1 MKKSPVAAM
10 SNIRDAVRRKSVGLS
25 FTTNFSIFSRS
36 TSSTG
41 EDDRS
46 EQGMGEEGDDYND
59 DVESSHSNRS
69 RVDSTPGEDDVD
81 SSSSPA
87 VSSRSSYVEPPEPP
101 LPPPGGLLEAA
112 TKNVQGKTQTLMETL
127 HEVTTSHDDETIQCS
142 VFLSRTALF
151 SDRLVV
157 FIGDSDGSPA
167 GIWSARLCVRSGSE
181 GGGIFKGSLGSMLPY
196 IMKAKEDKFGIVLF
210 DDVFKD
216 SMRSGEIDMKSAV
229 QRFMTGWRNHVLTS
243 RATHVFVV
251 AYRDGGILFVEALR
265 SHMKEMQRHISGV
278 AFLQSTH
285 SISSDDSYTLRKMIA
300 QWCIAYLSSPEGVQT
315 LKRMKSRE
323 TPLGCVVLSAGR
335 VKSDVDLLQMVV
347 SSVFAS
353 FKARWSG
360 FRVKNVNSGMEKSC
374 YACKGVFNMRRWR
387 RHCRTCQNPCC
398 EKCSSTENTRHEG
411 QVRLCLTCKSLPSL
425 IHWSRPRAVRTGEKE
440 SVFSGSAK
448 PGKMSVNDFEL
459 VTVIGRGACGKVLL
473 VLKKDGA
480 DAGHL
485 YAMKVLKKEWVMN
498 KDLVTQTM
506 AERRILQEADHP
518 YIVQLKYAFQN
529 QDKLYM
535 VMEYYSGGSLRQ
547 VLRRRGR
554 FSIKRARF
562 YLAEIL
568 LAIAHLHSSN
578 ILYRDLKLENIV
590 ITADGNVACTDFGL
604 SKEEMD
610 DNERTSSFVGTCEYL
625 APELIMKEGYG
636 KAVDWW
642 ALGILAYEMIQ
653 GDSPFRHNVPTILF
667 DKILKE
673 EPEFSDRF
681 TPEAQD
687 LITKL
692 LTKDPEHR
700 LGCGPDGVEEIK
712 QHPFFTEID
721 WDMLLRMEM
730 EVPRPPHRMEDVTD
744 ESHLNR
750 AIAKMREA
758 REELMPDSPVSLP
771 SSPSE
776 QKHFDRFSYQGLGDW
791 NPAMADMEF
800 DEETGD
806 FRQGTIHEDE
816 EFVEEEYME
825 ESGDGDGVPLSPGSK
840 ANSMTSSKMSPSK
853 PNGSDTPAAS
863 SSAASASPRSPQS
876 AGTPRSPP
884 PAPMSPADFSASSNS
899 PTEPQS
905 QTI

>member
-10 SNIRDAVRRKSVGLS
+10 SNIREAVRRKSVGLS
-25 FTTNFSIFSRS
+25 FTTNFSIFSRGP
-36 TSSTG
+36 SSSAG
-41 EDDRS
+41 EDERS
-46 EQGMGEEGDDYND
+46 EHEGDDLMDDLESSQYSRSRLDSTAGDD
-59 DVESSHSNRS
+59 DVESS
-69 RVDSTPGEDDVD
+69 P
-81 SSSSPA
+81 SPA
-87 VSSRSSYVEPPEPP
+87 VSSRNSYVEPPEPP

-112 TKNVQGKTQTLMETL
+112 TKNVQGKMQTLMEAL
-127 HEVTTSHDDETIQCS
+127 HEITESHFVTHVCGSQCDVQDDETIQCS

-157 FIGDSDGSPA
+157 FLGDSDGCPA
-167 GIWSARLCVRSGSE
+167 GIWSTRLCVRSGSE

-196 IMKAKEDKFGIVLF
+196 LMKAKEDKLGIVLF

-216 SMRSGEIDMKSAV
+216 SIRSGEVDMRSAV

-251 AYRDGGILFVEALR
+251 AYRDGGNLLVEALR
-265 SHMKEMQRHISGV
+265 AHMKEMQRHISGV

-285 SISSDDSYTLRKMIA
+285 EISSDDSYTLRKMIA
-300 QWCIAYLSSPEGVQT
+300 QWCVAYMASQEGVHAF
-315 LKRMKSRE
+315 KRMKSKE
-323 TPLGCVVLSAGR
+323 TALGCVVLSAGP
-335 VKSDVDLLQMVV
+335 VDSDVVLLQKVV
-347 SSVFAS
+347 ASVYAS

-360 FRVKNVNSGMEKSC
+360 FRVKNVNSGMEKAC
-374 YACKGVFNMRRWR
+374 YACKGAFNMRRWR

-398 EKCSSTENTRHEG
+398 EKCSSVENTRHEG
-411 QVRLCLTCKSLPSL
+411 QVRLCLTCRALPSL

-568 LAIAHLHSSN
+568 LAISHLHASN

-653 GDSPFRHNVPTILF
+653 GDSPFRHDVPTILF
-667 DKILKE
+667 DKILKD

-687 LITKL
+687 LIMKL
-692 LTKDPEHR
+692 LTKDPACR

-712 QHPFFTEID
+712 THPFFREID
-721 WDMLLRMEM
+721 WDKLLRMEM

-744 ESHLNR
+744 QSHLNR

-791 NPAMADMEF
+791 KPEMADMDF
-800 DEETGD
+800 DDEAGD
-806 FRQGTIHEDE
+806 FKQETIHEDE
-816 EFVEEEYME
+816 EFVEENVE
-825 ESGDGDGVPLSPGSK
+825 EPGDGDCVPPSPGSTVK
-840 ANSMTSSKMSPSK
+840 SMTSAKTSPSK
-853 PNGSDTPAAS
+853 ATGSDTPPAS
-863 SSAASASPRSPQS
+863 SSAASPRSPQS
-876 AGTPRSPP
+876 VGSPGSPP
-884 PAPMSPADFSASSNS
+884 NAPTT
-899 PTEPQS
+899 PTEPES
-905 QTI
+905 QII

>member
-1 MKKSPVAAM
+1 
-10 SNIRDAVRRKSVGLS
+10 
-25 FTTNFSIFSRS
+25 
-36 TSSTG
+36 
-41 EDDRS
+41 
-46 EQGMGEEGDDYND
+46 
-59 DVESSHSNRS
+59 
-69 RVDSTPGEDDVD
+69 
-81 SSSSPA
+81 
-87 VSSRSSYVEPPEPP
+87 
-101 LPPPGGLLEAA
+101 
-112 TKNVQGKTQTLMETL
+112 
-127 HEVTTSHDDETIQCS
+127 
-142 VFLSRTALF
+142 
-151 SDRLVV
+151 
-157 FIGDSDGSPA
+157 
-167 GIWSARLCVRSGSE
+167 
-181 GGGIFKGSLGSMLPY
+181 MLPY
-196 IMKAKEDKFGIVLF
+196 IMKAKEDKLGIVLF
-210 DDVFKD
+210 DDIFKD
-216 SMRSGEIDMKSAV
+216 SMRSGEIDMRSAV

-243 RATHVFVV
+243 RATHVFIV
-251 AYRDGGILFVEALR
+251 AYRDGGSLLVEVLR

-278 AFLQSTH
+278 AFVQSTH
-285 SISSDDSYTLRKMIA
+285 HMSSDDTYTLRKMIA
-300 QWCIAYLSSPEGVQT
+300 QWCIAYLSSPEGVQA

-323 TPLGCVVLSAGR
+323 TPLGCVVLSGGR
-335 VKSDVDLLQMVV
+335 GNSDVDVLQMVV
-347 SSVFAS
+347 SSVYAS

-360 FRVKNVNSGMEKSC
+360 FRVKNVNSGMEKAC
-374 YACKGVFNMRRWR
+374 YVCNGVFNMRRWR

-398 EKCSSTENTRHEG
+398 EKCSSVENTRHEG
-411 QVRLCLTCKSLPSL
+411 Q
-425 IHWSRPRAVRTGEKE
+425 KE

-506 AERRILQEADHP
+506 AERRILQEANHP

-568 LAIAHLHSSN
+568 LAIAHLHTSN

-625 APELIMKEGYG
+625 APELIMKDGYG

-687 LITKL
+687 LIMKL
-692 LTKDPEHR
+692 LTKDPGSR

-721 WDMLLRMEM
+721 WDKLLNKEM

-744 ESHLNR
+744 ESHLAR

-758 REELMPDSPVSLP
+758 REEIMPDSPVSLP

-791 NPAMADMEF
+791 KPEMADMEF

-806 FRQGTIHEDE
+806 FKQDTIHEDE
-816 EFVEEEYME
+816 EFIEEEYIE

-840 ANSMTSSKMSPSK
+840 QSSMTSAKASPSK
-853 PNGSDTPAAS
+853 ANGSDTPPAS

-876 AGTPRSPP
+876 VGSPGSPP
-884 PAPMSPADFSASSNS
+884 PVPMSPGSPVEPSPAT

-905 QTI
+905 QII

>member
-10 SNIRDAVRRKSVGLS
+10 SNIREAVRRKSVGLS

-36 TSSTG
+36 ASSTG
-41 EDDRS
+41 EDS
-46 EQGMGEEGDDYND
+46 EHGAGEDGDDFND
-59 DVESSHSNRS
+59 DLDSSQYNRS
-69 RVDSTPGEDDVD
+69 REDSAPGEDDPD
-81 SSSSPA
+81 SSPSPA
-87 VSSRSSYVEPPEPP
+87 VSSRNSYVEPPEPP

-112 TKNVQGKTQTLMETL
+112 TKNVQGKMQTLMETF

-157 FIGDSDGSPA
+157 FVGDSDGSPA

-196 IMKAKEDKFGIVLF
+196 IMKAKEDKLGIVLF
-210 DDVFKD
+210 DDIFKD
-216 SMRSGEIDMKSAV
+216 SMRSGEIDMRSAV

-243 RATHVFVV
+243 RATHVFIVG
-251 AYRDGGILFVEALR
+251 YRDGGNLVVEVLR
-265 SHMKEMQRHISGV
+265 AHMKEMQRHISGV
-278 AFLQSTH
+278 AFVQSTH
-285 SISSDDSYTLRKMIA
+285 HISSDDSYTLRKMIA
-300 QWCIAYLSSPEGVQT
+300 QWCIAYMSSPEGVQA
-315 LKRMKSRE
+315 LKRMKSKE

-335 VKSDVDLLQMVV
+335 VNSDVDLLQVVV
-347 SSVFAS
+347 SSVYAS

-360 FRVKNVNSGMEKSC
+360 FRVKNVNSGMEKAC
-374 YACKGVFNMRRWR
+374 YLCKGVFNMRRWR

-398 EKCSSTENTRHEG
+398 EKCSSVENTRHEG
-411 QVRLCLTCKSLPSL
+411 QVRLCLTCRALPSL

-506 AERRILQEADHP
+506 AERRILQEANHP

-568 LAIAHLHSSN
+568 LAIAHLHASN

-687 LITKL
+687 LIMSL

-700 LGCGPDGVEEIK
+700 LGCGPEGVEEIK
-712 QHPFFTEID
+712 QHPFFAEID

-744 ESHLNR
+744 ESHLSR

-758 REELMPDSPVSLP
+758 REEIMPDSPVSLP

-791 NPAMADMEF
+791 KPEMADMEF

-806 FRQGTIHEDE
+806 FKQETIHEDE
-816 EFVEEEYME
+816 EFEEEAYAE
-825 ESGDGDGVPLSPGSK
+825 ESGDGEGVPLSPGSK
-840 ANSMTSSKMSPSK
+840 QSSMTSSKASPSK
-853 PNGSDTPAAS
+853 ANGSDTPPAS

-876 AGTPRSPP
+876 VGSPP
-884 PAPMSPADFSASSNS
+884 PAPMSPGS
-899 PTEPQS
+899 PVEGSVPTTPVEPES
-905 QTI
+905 QII

>member
-10 SNIRDAVRRKSVGLS
+10 SNIREAVRRKSVGLS

-36 TSSTG
+36 ASSTG
-41 EDDRS
+41 EDS
-46 EQGMGEEGDDYND
+46 EHGAGEDGDDFND
-59 DVESSHSNRS
+59 ELDSSQYNRS
-69 RVDSTPGEDDVD
+69 REDSAPGEDDPD
-81 SSSSPA
+81 SSPSPA
-87 VSSRSSYVEPPEPP
+87 VSSRNSYVEPPEPP

-112 TKNVQGKTQTLMETL
+112 TKNVQGKMQTLMETF

-157 FIGDSDGSPA
+157 FVGDSDGSPA

-196 IMKAKEDKFGIVLF
+196 IMKAKEDKLGIVLF
-210 DDVFKD
+210 DDIFKD
-216 SMRSGEIDMKSAV
+216 SMRSGEIDMRSAV

-243 RATHVFVV
+243 RATHVFIVG
-251 AYRDGGILFVEALR
+251 YRDGGNLVVEVLR
-265 SHMKEMQRHISGV
+265 AHMKEMQRHISGV
-278 AFLQSTH
+278 AFVQSTH
-285 SISSDDSYTLRKMIA
+285 HISSDDSYTLRKMIA
-300 QWCIAYLSSPEGVQT
+300 QWCIAYMSSPEGVQA
-315 LKRMKSRE
+315 LKRMKSKE

-335 VKSDVDLLQMVV
+335 VNSDVDLLQVVV
-347 SSVFAS
+347 SSVYAS

-360 FRVKNVNSGMEKSC
+360 FRVKNVNSGMEKAC
-374 YACKGVFNMRRWR
+374 YLCKGVFNMRRWR
-387 RHCRTCQNPCC
+387 RHC
-398 EKCSSTENTRHEG
+398 
-411 QVRLCLTCKSLPSL
+411 L
-425 IHWSRPRAVRTGEKE
+425 RTGEKE

-506 AERRILQEADHP
+506 AERRILQEANHP

-568 LAIAHLHSSN
+568 LAIAHLHASN

-642 ALGILAYEMIQ
+642 ALGILAYEMVQ

-687 LITKL
+687 LIMSL

-700 LGCGPDGVEEIK
+700 LGCGPEGVEEIK
-712 QHPFFTEID
+712 QHPFFAEID

-744 ESHLNR
+744 ESHLSR

-758 REELMPDSPVSLP
+758 REEIMPDSPVSLP

-791 NPAMADMEF
+791 KPEMADMEF

-806 FRQGTIHEDE
+806 FKQETIHEDE
-816 EFVEEEYME
+816 EFEEEAYAE
-825 ESGDGDGVPLSPGSK
+825 ESGDGEGVPLSPGSK
-840 ANSMTSSKMSPSK
+840 QSSMTSSKASPSK
-853 PNGSDTPAAS
+853 ANGSDTPPAS

-876 AGTPRSPP
+876 VGSPP
-884 PAPMSPADFSASSNS
+884 PAPMSPGS
-899 PTEPQS
+899 PVEGSVPTTPVEPES
-905 QTI
+905 QII

>member
-10 SNIRDAVRRKSVGLS
+10 SNIREAVRRKSVGLS
-25 FTTNFSIFSRS
+25 FTTNFSIFSRGA
-36 TSSTG
+36 SSTG

-46 EQGMGEEGDDYND
+46 EHEGDDYND
-59 DVESSHSNRS
+59 DSESSRYNRS
-69 RVDSTPGEDDVD
+69 RQGSVAGEDDPD
-81 SSSSPA
+81 SSPSPA

-112 TKNVQGKTQTLMETL
+112 TKNVQGKMQTLMETF

-196 IMKAKEDKFGIVLF
+196 IMKAKEDKLGIVLF
-210 DDVFKD
+210 DDIFKD
-216 SMRSGEIDMKSAV
+216 SMRSGEIDMRSAV

-243 RATHVFVV
+243 RATHVFIV
-251 AYRDGGILFVEALR
+251 AYRDGGNLLVEALR
-265 SHMKEMQRHISGV
+265 SNMKEMQRHISGV

-285 SISSDDSYTLRKMIA
+285 HISSDDTYTLRKMIA
-300 QWCIAYLSSPEGVQT
+300 QWCLAYMSSPEGVQA
-315 LKRMKSRE
+315 LKRMKPRE

-335 VKSDVDLLQMVV
+335 VNSDVDVLQTVV
-347 SSVFAS
+347 SSVYAS

-360 FRVKNVNSGMEKSC
+360 FRVKNVNSGMEKAC
-374 YACKGVFNMRRWR
+374 YLCKGVFNMRRWR

-398 EKCSSTENTRHEG
+398 EKCSTVENTRHEG
-411 QVRLCLTCKSLPSL
+411 QVRLCLTCRALPSL

-459 VTVIGRGACGKVLL
+459 VTVIGRGAC
-473 VLKKDGA
+473 
-480 DAGHL
+480 
-485 YAMKVLKKEWVMN
+485 
-498 KDLVTQTM
+498 
-506 AERRILQEADHP
+506 
-518 YIVQLKYAFQN
+518 
-529 QDKLYM
+529 
-535 VMEYYSGGSLRQ
+535 
-547 VLRRRGR
+547 
-554 FSIKRARF
+554 
-562 YLAEIL
+562 
-568 LAIAHLHSSN
+568 
-578 ILYRDLKLENIV
+578 
-590 ITADGNVACTDFGL
+590 
-604 SKEEMD
+604 
-610 DNERTSSFVGTCEYL
+610 
-625 APELIMKEGYG
+625 
-636 KAVDWW
+636 
-642 ALGILAYEMIQ
+642 
-653 GDSPFRHNVPTILF
+653 
-667 DKILKE
+667 
-673 EPEFSDRF
+673 
-681 TPEAQD
+681 
-687 LITKL
+687 
-692 LTKDPEHR
+692 DPENR

-712 QHPFFTEID
+712 QHPFFAEID
-721 WDMLLRMEM
+721 WDKLLRMEM

-744 ESHLNR
+744 ESHLSR

-758 REELMPDSPVSLP
+758 REEIMPDSPVSLP

-791 NPAMADMEF
+791 KPEMADMEF

-806 FRQGTIHEDE
+806 FKQGTIHEDE
-816 EFVEEEYME
+816 EFVEEDYIE

-840 ANSMTSSKMSPSK
+840 ENSMTSSKASPSK
-853 PNGSDTPAAS
+853 ANGSDTPPAS

-876 AGTPRSPP
+876 VGSPGSPP
-884 PAPMSPADFSASSNS
+884 PAPMSPGSPEGSAPCT

>member
-1 MKKSPVAAM
+1 
-10 SNIRDAVRRKSVGLS
+10 
-25 FTTNFSIFSRS
+25 
-36 TSSTG
+36 
-41 EDDRS
+41 
-46 EQGMGEEGDDYND
+46 
-59 DVESSHSNRS
+59 
-69 RVDSTPGEDDVD
+69 
-81 SSSSPA
+81 
-87 VSSRSSYVEPPEPP
+87 
-101 LPPPGGLLEAA
+101 
-112 TKNVQGKTQTLMETL
+112 
-127 HEVTTSHDDETIQCS
+127 
-142 VFLSRTALF
+142 
-151 SDRLVV
+151 
-157 FIGDSDGSPA
+157 
-167 GIWSARLCVRSGSE
+167 
-181 GGGIFKGSLGSMLPY
+181 
-196 IMKAKEDKFGIVLF
+196 
-210 DDVFKD
+210 
-216 SMRSGEIDMKSAV
+216 
-229 QRFMTGWRNHVLTS
+229 
-243 RATHVFVV
+243 
-251 AYRDGGILFVEALR
+251 
-265 SHMKEMQRHISGV
+265 
-278 AFLQSTH
+278 
-285 SISSDDSYTLRKMIA
+285 MIA
-300 QWCIAYLSSPEGVQT
+300 QWCLAYLSSPEGLKA

-323 TPLGCVVLSAGR
+323 MPLGCVVLSAGR
-335 VKSDVDLLQMVV
+335 ANSDVDLLQTVV
-347 SSVFAS
+347 SSVYAS

-360 FRVKNVNSGMEKSC
+360 FRVKNVNSGMEKP
-374 YACKGVFNMRRWR
+374 K
-387 RHCRTCQNPCC
+387 
-398 EKCSSTENTRHEG
+398 
-411 QVRLCLTCKSLPSL
+411 
-425 IHWSRPRAVRTGEKE
+425 I
-440 SVFSGSAK
+440 
-448 PGKMSVNDFEL
+448 
-459 VTVIGRGACGKVLL
+459 LL
-473 VLKKDGA
+473 VQKKDGA

-568 LAIAHLHSSN
+568 LAIAHLHASN

-687 LITKL
+687 LIMKL
-692 LTKDPEHR
+692 LTKDPENR

-712 QHPFFTEID
+712 QHPFFAEID
-721 WDMLLRMEM
+721 WDKLLQMEM

-744 ESHLNR
+744 ESHLSR

-758 REELMPDSPVSLP
+758 REEIMPDSPVSLP

-791 NPAMADMEF
+791 KPEMADMDF

-806 FRQGTIHEDE
+806 FKQGTIHEDE
-816 EFVEEEYME
+816 EFVEEDYIE
-825 ESGDGDGVPLSPGSK
+825 EPGDGDGVPLSPGSK
-840 ANSMTSSKMSPSK
+840 QNSMTSSKTSPSK
-853 PNGSDTPAAS
+853 ANGSDTPPAS

-876 AGTPRSPP
+876 VGSPGSPP
-884 PAPMSPADFSASSNS
+884 PVPMSPGSPEGSAPCT

>member
-10 SNIRDAVRRKSVGLS
+10 SNIREAVRRKSVGLS
-25 FTTNFSIFSRS
+25 FTTNFSIFSRGA
-36 TSSTG
+36 SSTG

-46 EQGMGEEGDDYND
+46 EHEGDDYND
-59 DVESSHSNRS
+59 DSESSRYNRS
-69 RVDSTPGEDDVD
+69 RQGSVAGEDDPD
-81 SSSSPA
+81 SSPSPA

-112 TKNVQGKTQTLMETL
+112 TKNVQGKMQTLMETF

-196 IMKAKEDKFGIVLF
+196 IMKAKEDKLGIVLF
-210 DDVFKD
+210 DDIFKD
-216 SMRSGEIDMKSAV
+216 SMRSGEIDMRSAV

-243 RATHVFVV
+243 RATHVFIV
-251 AYRDGGILFVEALR
+251 AYRDGGNLLVEALR
-265 SHMKEMQRHISGV
+265 SNMKEMQRHISGV

-285 SISSDDSYTLRKMIA
+285 HISSDDTYTLRKMIA
-300 QWCIAYLSSPEGVQT
+300 QWCLAYMSSPEGVQA
-315 LKRMKSRE
+315 LKRMKPRE

-335 VKSDVDLLQMVV
+335 VNSDVDVLQTVV
-347 SSVFAS
+347 SSVYAS

-360 FRVKNVNSGMEKSC
+360 FRVKN
-374 YACKGVFNMRRWR
+374 
-387 RHCRTCQNPCC
+387 
-398 EKCSSTENTRHEG
+398 
-411 QVRLCLTCKSLPSL
+411 
-425 IHWSRPRAVRTGEKE
+425 
-440 SVFSGSAK
+440 
-448 PGKMSVNDFEL
+448 
-459 VTVIGRGACGKVLL
+459 
-473 VLKKDGA
+473 
-480 DAGHL
+480 
-485 YAMKVLKKEWVMN
+485 
-498 KDLVTQTM
+498 
-506 AERRILQEADHP
+506 
-518 YIVQLKYAFQN
+518 
-529 QDKLYM
+529 
-535 VMEYYSGGSLRQ
+535 
-547 VLRRRGR
+547 
-554 FSIKRARF
+554 
-562 YLAEIL
+562 
-568 LAIAHLHSSN
+568 
-578 ILYRDLKLENIV
+578 
-590 ITADGNVACTDFGL
+590 
-604 SKEEMD
+604 
-610 DNERTSSFVGTCEYL
+610 
-625 APELIMKEGYG
+625 
-636 KAVDWW
+636 
-642 ALGILAYEMIQ
+642 

-687 LITKL
+687 LIMKL
-692 LTKDPEHR
+692 LTKDPENR

-712 QHPFFTEID
+712 QHPFFAEID
-721 WDMLLRMEM
+721 WDKLLRMEM

-744 ESHLNR
+744 ESHLSR

-758 REELMPDSPVSLP
+758 REEIMPDSPVSLP

-791 NPAMADMEF
+791 KPEMADMEF

-806 FRQGTIHEDE
+806 FKQGTIHEDE
-816 EFVEEEYME
+816 EFVEEDYIE

-840 ANSMTSSKMSPSK
+840 ENSMTSSKASPSK
-853 PNGSDTPAAS
+853 ANNSDTPPAS

-876 AGTPRSPP
+876 VGSPGSPP
-884 PAPMSPADFSASSNS
+884 PAPMSPGSPEGSAPCT

>member
-10 SNIRDAVRRKSVGLS
+10 SNIREAVRRKSVGLS
-25 FTTNFSIFSRS
+25 FTTNFSIFSRGA
-36 TSSTG
+36 SSTG

-46 EQGMGEEGDDYND
+46 EHEGDDYND
-59 DVESSHSNRS
+59 DSESSRYNRS
-69 RVDSTPGEDDVD
+69 RQGSVAGEDDPD
-81 SSSSPA
+81 SSPSPA

-112 TKNVQGKTQTLMETL
+112 TKNVQGKMQTLMETF

-196 IMKAKEDKFGIVLF
+196 IMKAKEDKLGIVLF
-210 DDVFKD
+210 DDIFKD
-216 SMRSGEIDMKSAV
+216 SMRSGEIDMRSAV

-243 RATHVFVV
+243 RATHVFIV
-251 AYRDGGILFVEALR
+251 AYRDGGNLLVEALR
-265 SHMKEMQRHISGV
+265 SNMKEMQRHISGV

-285 SISSDDSYTLRKMIA
+285 HISSDDTYTLRKMIA
-300 QWCIAYLSSPEGVQT
+300 QWCLAYMSSPEGVQA
-315 LKRMKSRE
+315 LKRMKPRE

-335 VKSDVDLLQMVV
+335 VNSDVDVLQTVV
-347 SSVFAS
+347 SSVYAS

-360 FRVKNVNSGMEKSC
+360 FRVKN
-374 YACKGVFNMRRWR
+374 
-387 RHCRTCQNPCC
+387 
-398 EKCSSTENTRHEG
+398 
-411 QVRLCLTCKSLPSL
+411 
-425 IHWSRPRAVRTGEKE
+425 
-440 SVFSGSAK
+440 
-448 PGKMSVNDFEL
+448 
-459 VTVIGRGACGKVLL
+459 
-473 VLKKDGA
+473 
-480 DAGHL
+480 
-485 YAMKVLKKEWVMN
+485 
-498 KDLVTQTM
+498 
-506 AERRILQEADHP
+506 
-518 YIVQLKYAFQN
+518 
-529 QDKLYM
+529 
-535 VMEYYSGGSLRQ
+535 
-547 VLRRRGR
+547 
-554 FSIKRARF
+554 
-562 YLAEIL
+562 
-568 LAIAHLHSSN
+568 
-578 ILYRDLKLENIV
+578 
-590 ITADGNVACTDFGL
+590 
-604 SKEEMD
+604 
-610 DNERTSSFVGTCEYL
+610 
-625 APELIMKEGYG
+625 
-636 KAVDWW
+636 
-642 ALGILAYEMIQ
+642 

-687 LITKL
+687 LIMKL
-692 LTKDPEHR
+692 LTKDPENR

-712 QHPFFTEID
+712 QHPFFAEID
-721 WDMLLRMEM
+721 WDKLLRMEM

-744 ESHLNR
+744 ESHLSR

-758 REELMPDSPVSLP
+758 REEIMPDSPVSLP

-791 NPAMADMEF
+791 KPEMADMEF

-806 FRQGTIHEDE
+806 FKQGTIHEDE
-816 EFVEEEYME
+816 EFVEEDYIE

-840 ANSMTSSKMSPSK
+840 ENSMTSSKASPSK
-853 PNGSDTPAAS
+853 ANGSDTPPAS

-876 AGTPRSPP
+876 VGSPGSPP
-884 PAPMSPADFSASSNS
+884 PAPMSPGSPEGSAPCT